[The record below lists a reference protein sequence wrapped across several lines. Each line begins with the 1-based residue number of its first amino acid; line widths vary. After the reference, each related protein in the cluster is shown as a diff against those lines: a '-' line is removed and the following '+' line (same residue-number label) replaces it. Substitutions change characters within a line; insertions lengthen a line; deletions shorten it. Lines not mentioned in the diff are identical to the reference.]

1 MVTTFC
7 ARAYCYPSFIGSK
20 ISGKMSEHVTS
31 ILRVRPSTDDS
42 VGEKIKLSV
51 SPDGKTVTIPH
62 HPAPPTSSDVTFD
75 RAYTP
80 NEDNCTVYNDGV
92 RKTVE
97 STLLGYNGTVISL
110 EVAGSHSEGSTL
122 QDTIARAA
130 KQIFACLKKSKK
142 SRSAANLVVNCSFVA
157 VADEKAYDLL
167 TVESDH
173 ACERGTTLQQETPFR
188 SLPFNDDCLQP
199 SIHEAKSQPQVLAL
213 LQRGHRE
220 EEKLV
225 EWLPSQHQLGTA
237 NTRELSYHH
246 TILSLTVEFTHF
258 GTMNAPV
265 SGTLSFVR
273 LSSHLLAHQDQYVPE
288 DQANPSLNTLV
299 KVVSALTPEPTVEV
313 GEGSLQSPSSQLD
326 VRELYSKSLL
336 TQILK
341 EALGGNCKTV
351 FMCQIP
357 ESLPVSSLPEVR
369 AALQLV
375 SRARHIQNRP
385 NKQDLAERALM
396 SAYMKQLRLQYDR
409 AGGGEKEEE
418 KNIASSDGNGEEE
431 R

>member
-1 MVTTFC
+1 MT
-7 ARAYCYPSFIGSK
+7 
-20 ISGKMSEHVTS
+20 EHVTS
-31 ILRVRPSTDDS
+31 ILRVRPSAERKCDS
-42 VGEKIKLSV
+42 VEEKIKLSV
-51 SPDGKTVTIPH
+51 SPDGKTVTLPH
-62 HPAPPTSSDVTFD
+62 YPAPPTSSDVTFH
-75 RAYTP
+75 RVYTTT
-80 NEDNCTVYNDGV
+80 EDNCTVYNDGV

-122 QDTIARAA
+122 QDTVARAA
-130 KQIFACLKKSKK
+130 KQIFVCLKKSKR

-167 TVESDH
+167 TSASDH
-173 ACERGTTLQQETPFR
+173 EIGTLQQEAPFR
-188 SLPFNDDCLQP
+188 SLPFNDECLQA

-225 EWLPSQHQLGTA
+225 EWLPSHHHLDTA
-237 NTRELSYHH
+237 HARELSYHH
-246 TILSLTVEFTHF
+246 TILSLTVEYTHF

-273 LSSHLLAHQDQYVPE
+273 LSSPHLLVHQGQYIPE
-288 DQANPSLNTLV
+288 TQLEKPDPSLHTLV
-299 KVVSALTPEPTVEV
+299 KVVSALTAESPVEV
-313 GEGSLQSPSSQLD
+313 GEGSQCPPSQLD

-341 EALGGNCKTV
+341 EAIGGNCKTV
-351 FMCQIP
+351 FLCQIP
-357 ESLPVSSLPEVR
+357 ESLPVSSLPEAR

-385 NKQDLAERALM
+385 NKRDLAERALM

-409 AGGGEKEEE
+409 AGGGEKGEET
-418 KNIASSDGNGEEE
+418 NIASSDANGEEE
-431 R
+431 RYVLFGCRLALHVWVWL

>member
-1 MVTTFC
+1 
-7 ARAYCYPSFIGSK
+7 
-20 ISGKMSEHVTS
+20 MSEHVTS
-31 ILRVRPSTDDS
+31 ILRVRPSAEDDS
-42 VGEKIKLSV
+42 VGEEIKLSV
-51 SPDGKTVTIPH
+51 SPDGKTVTLPH
-62 HPAPPTSSDVTFD
+62 HPAPPTSSDVAFD
-75 RAYTP
+75 RVYTT
-80 NEDNCTVYNDGV
+80 NQDNCAVYNDGV

-130 KQIFACLKKSKK
+130 KQIFVCLKKSKK

-167 TVESDH
+167 TSTSDH
-173 ACERGTTLQQETPFR
+173 AGEVGTTTLEQKAPFR
-188 SLPFNDDCLQP
+188 SLPFNDDSLQAT
-199 SIHEAKSQPQVLAL
+199 IHEAKSQPQVLAL

-225 EWLPSQHQLGTA
+225 QWLPSQHQLGTA
-237 NTRELSYHH
+237 HRELSYHH
-246 TILSLTVEFTHF
+246 TILSLTVEYTHF

-273 LSSHLLAHQDQYVPE
+273 LSSHLLAQQDQCVP
-288 DQANPSLNTLV
+288 DQADSSLHTLV
-299 KVVSALTPEPTVEV
+299 KVVSALTPQSTVEG
-313 GEGSLQSPSSQLD
+313 GEGSMQSPPSQLD

-341 EALGGNCKTV
+341 EAIGGNCKTV
-351 FMCQIP
+351 FMCHIP
-357 ESLPVSSLPEVR
+357 ESLSVSSLPEAR

-375 SRARHIQNRP
+375 SRARHIQNKP
-385 NKQDLAERALM
+385 NKRDLAERALM

-418 KNIASSDGNGEEE
+418 KNIASSDANGEEE